1 MALRAGRV
9 GVRRDQV
16 DGQGYITGSGGGGG
30 QTAGHTFSTTEQVIG
45 KWIDGKPIYELTLEL
60 SNNRASLGDIQVD
73 TVIDISAFPGE
84 DSGNVWTIS
93 TVSGL
98 NNRAAV
104 YTPATN
110 EVAVL
115 GGYPVSYIVIKY
127 TKKEV

>member
-16 DGQGYITGSGGGGG
+16 DRQGYIIGGGGG
-30 QTAGHTFSTTEQVIG
+30 GHTTGHTFSTTEQAIG
-45 KWIDGKPIYELTLEL
+45 KWVNGKTIYELTLEL

-73 TVIDISAFPGE
+73 TLINISAFPGE
-84 DSGNVWTIS
+84 DSGNVWTIPS
-93 TVSGL
+93 VSGL

-104 YTPATN
+104 YIPATN

-115 GGYPVSYIVIKY
+115 GGYPVSYCVIEY